1 MLIDAKVILPKKSDG
16 QTPLRPPFVLVMKE
30 DGISYDD
37 DNETRKLQDAQ
48 AEKLACLQAN
58 KLTSW

>member
-1 MLIDAKVILPKKSDG
+1 MLIDEKVILPKKSDG

-30 DGISYDD
+30 DGISDDD

-48 AEKLACLQAN
+48 AEKPKNSHAI
-58 KLTSW
+58 KLTN